1 MRRRGFWDK
10 EAITIIIG
18 YARVSTLDQH
28 LDRQLDALHDA
39 GVSKLFTE
47 KVTGRKAD
55 RPELMKLIEQLREG
69 DVVVISELTR
79 LSRSTKDLFAIV
91 ELIQSKGADIR
102 SLKETWLDTTTPHGK
117 LMFTIFAGLSQFEA
131 DLTAQRTREGL
142 EAARVRGRF
151 GGRPKTDAD
160 SIRRAMKLYHAG
172 QNSIREIE
180 ELTGVKKSTLYRN
193 LKQRGRS
200 I

>member
-1 MRRRGFWDK
+1 M
-10 EAITIIIG
+10 IIG
-18 YARVSTLDQH
+18 YARVSSFCQN
-28 LDRQLDALHDA
+28 LDRQIDALNDA
-39 GVSKLFTE
+39 GAVKLFTE
-47 KVTGRKAD
+47 KATGRKSD
-55 RPELMKLIEQLREG
+55 RPELMRLVEHLREG

-91 ELIQSKGADIR
+91 ELIQSKGADIK

-142 EAARVRGRF
+142 EAARLRGRL
-151 GGRPKTDAD
+151 GGRPRTDESKVKQAL
-160 SIRRAMKLYHAG
+160 KLY
-172 QNSIREIE
+172 SSKEYTVKEIE

-193 LKQRGRS
+193 VV
-200 I
+200 